1 MTKPHSGLKTK
12 LWRTRDG
19 NFTLEILSQFKSGPP
34 PVNHPYSNYCWF
46 PSYVSPWKFSFMPVV
61 PSQSFPVLHHRA
73 NRKCVPLVT
82 RKSTEFD
89 CLKGLGWLWE
99 VVSLMTLLNQP
110 ISWGLQAECLNRCW
124 EPGRSSS
131 IYKNWPQRLIL
142 ESSMG
147 REYSISK
154 NKRFLSVCLCHM

>member
-1 MTKPHSGLKTK
+1 MKEEGWELHSENPLTV
-12 LWRTRDG
+12 
-19 NFTLEILSQFKSGPP
+19 FKSGPP
-34 PVNHPYSNYCWF
+34 PVNHPYSSYCWF
-46 PSYVSPWKFSFMPVV
+46 PSYVSPWKISFMPVV
-61 PSQSFPVLHHRA
+61 PSQSFPVLHYLA

-82 RKSTEFD
+82 RKSMEFD

-110 ISWGLQAECLNRCW
+110 ISCGLQAEYLNTCW

-131 IYKNWPQRLIL
+131 IFKNWPQKLIL

-147 REYSISK
+147 REYSLKIRDFSQSAFVTCSTSFK
-154 NKRFLSVCLCHM
+154 NMMIEL